1 MRFAWRHDCHEIRFH
16 SICPQRLQ
24 FKVMFKRNF
33 CFGFVHSVLEIWQRL
48 DWPSPSLNTPLNS
61 FKPSNLFSTLPFVFL
76 CLCSRSFNSIQ
87 QLELH
92 VLMSWY
98 KVNFSI
104 WTKYLTSIQWW
115 CFLLGNSWST
125 TTTSAKTDIFYYW
138 FVTDTDIVCLFVWN
152 IWILNF
158 SAWGGLVAPYW
169 WPWLVMTKW
178 ESPPAVQHQQQGW
191 VLSPPAVQ
199 HQSHLPVS
207 CRHHHQSLPVLT
219 LMYISVL
226 NMFWEGVC

>member
-1 MRFAWRHDCHEIRFH
+1 MLYEICMTHDCHEIRFH

-115 CFLLGNSWST
+115 CLLLVTSWS
-125 TTTSAKTDIFYYW
+125 TTSAKTDIFYYW

-158 SAWGGLVAPYW
+158 SAWGGLVAPCW

-191 VLSPPAVQ
+191 VLSPPAQ
-199 HQSHLPVS
+199 CSTGPTFLCPAA
-207 CRHHHQSLPVLT
+207 T
-219 LMYISVL
+219 IISPL
-226 NMFWEGVC
+226 QFWHWM

>member
-1 MRFAWRHDCHEIRFH
+1 MTHDCHEIRFH

-76 CLCSRSFNSIQ
+76 CSRSFNSIQ

-115 CFLLGNSWST
+115 CLMLLTSWS
-125 TTTSAKTDIFYYW
+125 TTSAKTDIFYT
-138 FVTDTDIVCLFVWN
+138 TDLSQTQLLFVCLFG
-152 IWILNF
+152 IFEYWISQLG
-158 SAWGGLVAPYW
+158 AVW
-169 WPWLVMTKW
+169 WPRAGDLGWW
-178 ESPPAVQHQQQGW
+178 WQNESPRQQCSTSSRGGYCPRQQCSTVPPSC
-191 VLSPPAVQ
+191 VLPPPSSVPSSSDIDVICFEKA
-199 HQSHLPVS
+199 SAS
-207 CRHHHQSLPVLT
+207 C
-219 LMYISVL
+219 
-226 NMFWEGVC
+226 